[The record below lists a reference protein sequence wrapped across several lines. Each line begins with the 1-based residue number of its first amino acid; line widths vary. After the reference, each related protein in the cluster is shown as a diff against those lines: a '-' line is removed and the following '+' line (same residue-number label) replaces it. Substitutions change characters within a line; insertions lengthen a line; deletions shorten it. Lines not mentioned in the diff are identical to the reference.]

1 MKRFLSEPLQR
12 LQYELADRDLGYFV
26 ETFGCQMNV
35 RDSEIIAGMLEK
47 FQSSRIVQDAFSFIR
62 PAVTGL
68 IAAAGWSVFEIALF
82 NVGVSFGTINWL
94 AVAIFAAVLI
104 CTQLKKLKKL
114 HPIVFILAGAV
125 LGIIFQM

>member
-1 MKRFLSEPLQR
+1 MNFAVILL
-12 LQYELADRDLGYFV
+12 V
-26 ETFGCQMNV
+26 TFF
-35 RDSEIIAGMLEK
+35 AGMG
-47 FQSSRIVQDAFSFIR
+47 A
-62 PAVTGL
+62 GL
-68 IAAAGWSVFEIALF
+68 GTVFAGLSAAAGWSVFEIALF